1 MKTNNGTLSLLLL
14 LCLFISLD
22 SAFKPQLYSSG
33 GSICQIFQE
42 NRSFYLDMIAY
53 IISELASVLTPIWA
67 YFIMYE
73 RNLQAG
79 IKCVGVF
86 CWVRYG
92 ISILKILYSEPR
104 PFWMYSWVSA
114 VDCSE
119 GFGNPSGHAL
129 LTGILW
135 PYYYAHTFYSDSF
148 YAKKSLILF
157 GILIIGIDRVY
168 SGVHFYSQ
176 VVLGWV
182 YAISVL
188 VLLFSNSIAIE
199 EMISN
204 LKNSYKHM
212 LMLLV
217 ASIVGISIGV
227 ILPLVRFPYWDDD
240 WTDRYKD
247 VIYN

>member
-1 MKTNNGTLSLLLL
+1 MKSNNGTLSLLLL
-14 LCLFISLD
+14 LCFFISLD

-33 GSICQIFQE
+33 GSICQMFQE
-42 NRSFYLDMIAY
+42 TRSYYLDLIAY
-53 IISELASVLTPIWA
+53 IISELASLLTPIWGC
-67 YFIMYE
+67 FIMYE
-73 RNLQAG
+73 RNLHAG

-119 GFGNPSGHAL
+119 GFGNPAGHAL

-135 PYYYAHTFYSDSF
+135 PYYYAHTFYSDQY
-148 YAKKSLILF
+148 YAKKSLLLF
-157 GILIIGIDRVY
+157 GILMIGIDRVY

-176 VVLGWV
+176 ILLGWI

-188 VLLFSNSIAIE
+188 MLLFSNSIALE
-199 EMISN
+199 QMVQN
-204 LKNSYKHM
+204 LNTSYIKM
-212 LMLLV
+212 LILLGV
-217 ASIVGISIGV
+217 SIVGISIGL
-227 ILPLVRFPYWDDD
+227 ILPLIRFPYWDDD
-240 WTDRYKD
+240 WTDRYED
-247 VIYN
+247 VTYN